1 MAAADVVPPNVVAV
15 EVFVVH
21 VVADLL
27 FGWLSND
34 LQNQANYFGCYVLAQ
49 EDRNFHCLEIEKFVT
64 WVAVTF
70 ADMKAYFGLENKK

>member
-1 MAAADVVPPNVVAV
+1 MQVHFNEKKGIYSGNGNKLWGVPAVVDAAADLMAAADVVPPNVVAV

-34 LQNQANYFGCYVLAQ
+34 LQNQANYFGCYVLA
-49 EDRNFHCLEIEKFVT
+49 
-64 WVAVTF
+64 
-70 ADMKAYFGLENKK
+70 

>member
-21 VVADLL
+21 VVVDLL

-34 LQNQANYFGCYVLAQ
+34 LQNQANYFGCYVLA
-49 EDRNFHCLEIEKFVT
+49 
-64 WVAVTF
+64 
-70 ADMKAYFGLENKK
+70 

>member
-1 MAAADVVPPNVVAV
+1 MAAADAVPPNVVAV

-34 LQNQANYFGCYVLAQ
+34 LQNQANYFGCYVLA
-49 EDRNFHCLEIEKFVT
+49 
-64 WVAVTF
+64 
-70 ADMKAYFGLENKK
+70 